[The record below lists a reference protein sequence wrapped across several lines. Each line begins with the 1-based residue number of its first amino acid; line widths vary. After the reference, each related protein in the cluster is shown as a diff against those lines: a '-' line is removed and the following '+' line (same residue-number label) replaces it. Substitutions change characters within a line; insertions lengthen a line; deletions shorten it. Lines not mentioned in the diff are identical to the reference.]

1 MLYPSLQKKLFRVER
16 SNEAIYSTIKDL
28 LVTYKQLHD
37 KRVSLRSL
45 TFANIFV
52 QQNKLRLLRS
62 VNLIENEEL
71 EIQHLNRRFKYQTLE
86 PMEFN
91 PPEIFERGW
100 SDCKADIWALG
111 TLIFKLVN
119 GYMPWNHR
127 TYDFNLQIKAHY
139 MEPVDHSVPEK
150 LKNLL
155 KKMLEID
162 PMQRI
167 NIDEVFINEWV
178 QENSMVYKFEDSEI
192 ERRIKANINEQKSG
206 WNWLKTKMS
215 ESVDSIG
222 TVGLWCG
229 AKVKEGGGMFGSGM
243 GSVLKRT
250 FLCYEGEEDLARFE
264 KERRDFE
271 RRYEFDRHASMSG
284 MDSGPRGVRNLTTK
298 GTSRVTDNRGPK
310 SRNPSAL

>member
-1 MLYPSLQKKLFRVER
+1 
-16 SNEAIYSTIKDL
+16 
-28 LVTYKQLHD
+28 
-37 KRVSLRSL
+37 
-45 TFANIFV
+45 
-52 QQNKLRLLRS
+52 
-62 VNLIENEEL
+62 
-71 EIQHLNRRFKYQTLE
+71 
-86 PMEFN
+86 
-91 PPEIFERGW
+91 
-100 SDCKADIWALG
+100 
-111 TLIFKLVN
+111 
-119 GYMPWNHR
+119 
-127 TYDFNLQIKAHY
+127 
-139 MEPVDHSVPEK
+139 
-150 LKNLL
+150 
-155 KKMLEID
+155 
-162 PMQRI
+162 MQRI

-206 WNWLKTKMS
+206 WKWLKTKMS

-229 AKVKEGGGMFGSGM
+229 AKVKEGGGMFGSSM

-271 RRYEFDRHASMSG
+271 RRYEFDRHASISG
-284 MDSGPRGVRNLTTK
+284 LDSGPRGVRNLTTK